1 MAQDPRALLQKA
13 DKQAASAGSG
23 FSLFGGR
30 AEKYEAAAELY
41 IQAANAFRLQKSSK
55 EAGQCFEKAAS
66 LQTNQLKEPDDA
78 ANTLTEAFK
87 SYRKDE
93 PEDAARCL
101 EQAIQHYTLKGN
113 FRRAATHK
121 QNLAELY
128 EVEMG
133 DGKRAAEAY
142 ETAAGW
148 YENDNAKAL
157 ANKLFLKLAD
167 LSALESD
174 YYKAISNYEKV
185 AKSSIN
191 NNLMKWSVKEYLL
204 KAGICH
210 LCTGDSVATNRALE
224 SYRDLDPSFSQT
236 REHQLLS
243 DLVEAVDEGDQEKF
257 ADKLFQYDQMSKL
270 DKWKTT
276 LLLRVK
282 ENIEEKGE
290 DFS

>member
-1 MAQDPRALLQKA
+1 
-13 DKQAASAGSG
+13 
-23 FSLFGGR
+23 
-30 AEKYEAAAELY
+30 
-41 IQAANAFRLQKSSK
+41 QKSSK

-133 DGKRAAEAY
+133 DVKRAAEAY

-148 YENDNAKAL
+148 YENDNAEAL

>member
-13 DKQAASAGSG
+13 DKQAASASSG

-148 YENDNAKAL
+148 YENDNAEAL
-157 ANKLFLKLAD
+157 ANRLFLKLAD

-257 ADKLFQYDQMSKL
+257 ADKLFQYDQMRKL

>member
-30 AEKYEAAAELY
+30 TEKYEAAAELY

-148 YENDNAKAL
+148 YENDNAEAL

>member
-1 MAQDPRALLQKA
+1 
-13 DKQAASAGSG
+13 
-23 FSLFGGR
+23 
-30 AEKYEAAAELY
+30 
-41 IQAANAFRLQKSSK
+41 QKSSK

-148 YENDNAKAL
+148 YENDNAEAL

-204 KAGICH
+204 KA
-210 LCTGDSVATNRALE
+210 
-224 SYRDLDPSFSQT
+224 
-236 REHQLLS
+236 
-243 DLVEAVDEGDQEKF
+243 
-257 ADKLFQYDQMSKL
+257 
-270 DKWKTT
+270 
-276 LLLRVK
+276 
-282 ENIEEKGE
+282 
-290 DFS
+290 